1 MRLRF
6 LRSVASVYGGF
17 NVGTVADIP
26 NEALAKHWCDRKVAV
41 EDKSEGETARVRQIT
56 PKMPKISKEKPNI
69 IPKGMFWCGKC
80 RSLHRL
86 ASPTGIKHLKHQV
99 K

>member
-1 MRLRF
+1 MRLKFRK
-6 LRSVASVYGGF
+6 SVASIYGSF

-26 NEALAKHWCDRKVAV
+26 NEALAKHWCDRGVAV
-41 EDKSEGETARVRQIT
+41 EDKGKPTAVARRMIKSELKL
-56 PKMPKISKEKPNI
+56 PKGKPDI

-80 RSLHRL
+80 RSLHRS
-86 ASPTGIKHLKHQV
+86 ASVTGIKHLKHQV